1 MQIER
6 KAAILNFA
14 SIAEA
19 ADGVILSRGNLG
31 LDFDPGER
39 KNLVMLL
46 CYQAGVW

>member
-6 KAAILNFA
+6 KAAIINFA

-31 LDFDPGER
+31 LDFDPGEPP
-39 KNLVMLL
+39 NLQLLL
-46 CYQAGVW
+46 CYWAGVW